1 MVVVSVQDTLGMQPE
16 DHRKEMFEDIVPI
29 VIESESDGLN
39 RNNSADLME
48 FQAIDVLED
57 DD

>member
-1 MVVVSVQDTLGMQPE
+1 
-16 DHRKEMFEDIVPI
+16 MFEDIVPI
-29 VIESESDGLN
+29 VIENESDGLN
-39 RNNSADLME
+39 RNNSADFME